1 VIRKRLLTSE
11 RVRKLAD
18 RERAIG
24 LDPEDAAARWLRER
38 DPEPEPATPKAAS
51 KSKHLHRWRQRQAR
65 GDR

>member
-1 VIRKRLLTSE
+1 VIRKRPLTSDGA
-11 RVRKLAD
+11 RKRAD
-18 RERAIG
+18 RERTIG
-24 LDPEDAAARWLRER
+24 LDPEDGAARWLREH